1 MKLRA
6 IATALVAALAATT
19 TACGSAGD
27 SEQDVTMWVYPII
40 PDEAQHRDF
49 WDKQIDAFSKDHPN
63 INVKVEIYPWAKRE
77 ESLTTAIAGNKAP
90 DLVYLIPDQIPK
102 YAKLVQPVDEYLPE
116 ETKGDYRDNVKE
128 AVTIDGKLMGAPI
141 LMGAN
146 PLMCNKKVLD
156 AAGVEAPGTWDDM
169 LEIAPKLKAKGFD
182 VTNYYADPSA
192 TLNQSFYPLL
202 WEAGGDVFSED
213 GSKIAFDGE
222 EGVKAL
228 TFLKE
233 LVDKGYTEKEL
244 ITGIP
249 AFEQTHLAQG
259 KVACTWQQLPADVES
274 FWGADAITI
283 HPPLKDKEQVGYG
296 SIGALSMLKQS
307 DAKEAAGEWLAFV
320 SSPEVTKAYDTA
332 GNYFSPFASTGAL
345 YTDGPQAEVEK
356 TLDLMVGA
364 PLHDK
369 ARDVMGV
376 LAPEIQAALIGQ
388 KSPEQ
393 ALSDAAEAANS
404 LIGQ

>member
-6 IATALVAALAATT
+6 IAAAVVAALAATT
-19 TACGSAGD
+19 SACGSAED
-27 SEQDVTMWVYPII
+27 TPQDVTMWVYPVV
-40 PDEAQHRDF
+40 PDEAQHRAF
-49 WDKQIDAFSKDHPN
+49 WDEQIEAFTKDHAN
-63 INVKVEIYPWAKRE
+63 IDVKVEIYPWAKRE

-102 YAKLVQPVDEYLPE
+102 FAKLVQPVDQYLPDE
-116 ETKGDYRDNVKE
+116 VKGDYRDNVRE
-128 AVTIDGKLMGAPI
+128 SVTMDGKLMGAPI

-156 AAGVEAPGTWDDM
+156 AAGVSAPATWDDL
-169 LEIAPKLKAKGFD
+169 LEIAPTLKAKGFD

-202 WEAGGDVFSED
+202 WEAGGDVFDED
-213 GSKIAFDGE
+213 GGKVAFDGDA
-222 EGVKAL
+222 GVRAL
-228 TFLKE
+228 TFLKT
-233 LVDKGYTEKEL
+233 LVDEGYTEKEL

-249 AFEQTHLAQG
+249 AFEQTRLAQG

-283 HPPLKDKEQVGYG
+283 HPPLKDEEQVGYG
-296 SIGALSMLKQS
+296 SIGALSMMKQS
-307 DAKEAAGEWLAFV
+307 GAKDAAGEWLAFV
-320 SSPEVTKAYDTA
+320 SSPEVTKAYDLA
-332 GNYFSPFASTGAL
+332 GNYFSPYQSTGAL

-356 TLDLMVGA
+356 TLDQMVGA

-369 ARDVMGV
+369 ARDVMGL

-393 ALSDAAEAANS
+393 ALADAAEAANG

>member
-1 MKLRA
+1 MRLRVFA
-6 IATALVAALAATT
+6 AAAAAALAATT
-19 TACGSAGD
+19 AACGSAAD
-27 SEQDVTMWVYPII
+27 SEQDVTMWVYPVI
-40 PDEAQHRDF
+40 PDEAQHRAF
-49 WDKQIDAFSKDHPN
+49 WDEQIAAFQKDHPN
-63 INVKVEIYPWAKRE
+63 IKVKVEIYPWAKRE

-102 YAKLVQPVDEYLPE
+102 YAKLVQPVDQYLPE
-116 ETKGDYRDNVKE
+116 ETKSDLRDNVKE
-128 AVTIDGKLMGAPI
+128 SVTFDGKLMGAPV

-156 AAGVEAPGTWDDM
+156 AAGVTAPETWDDLM
-169 LEIAPKLKAKGFD
+169 EIAPALKAKGYD

-202 WEAGGDVFSED
+202 WQAGGDVFSED
-213 GSKIAFDGE
+213 GGKTAFEGDA
-222 EGVKAL
+222 GVKAL
-228 TFLKE
+228 TYLKT
-233 LVDKGYTEKEL
+233 LVDNGYVEKEL

-259 KVACTWQQLPADVES
+259 KVACTWQQLPADVET

-283 HPPLKDKEQVGYG
+283 HQPLKDKEQVGYG
-296 SIGALSMLKQS
+296 SVGALSMLKQS
-307 DAKEAAGEWLAFV
+307 DAKEAAGEWLAFAA
-320 SSPEVTKAYDTA
+320 SPEVTKAYDTA
-332 GNYFSPFASTGAL
+332 GNYFSPFKSTGTL
-345 YTDGPQAEVEK
+345 YSDGPNAEVEK

-364 PLHDK
+364 PLHEK
-369 ARDVMGV
+369 ARDVMGL

-404 LIGQ
+404 LIGK